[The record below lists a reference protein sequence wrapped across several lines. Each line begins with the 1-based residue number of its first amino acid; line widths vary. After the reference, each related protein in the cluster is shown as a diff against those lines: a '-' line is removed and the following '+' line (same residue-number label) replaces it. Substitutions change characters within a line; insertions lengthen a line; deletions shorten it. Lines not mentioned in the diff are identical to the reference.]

1 MREMD
6 SRALKV
12 KTYPV
17 DLLWGCVATLRASSS
32 ERVGCGRV
40 EIFSDRAGI
49 AARACRSGHA
59 DAVPLAVRRRI
70 AGDSKRRGVDFAGG
84 DA

>member
-1 MREMD
+1 MREID

-12 KTYPV
+12 KTNPV
-17 DLLWGCVATLRASSS
+17 DVVWGCVAILRASSS
-32 ERVGCGRV
+32 KLIGCGRV

-49 AARACRSGHA
+49 PDRTRRSGHSG
-59 DAVPLAVRRRI
+59 AVPLPVRRRI